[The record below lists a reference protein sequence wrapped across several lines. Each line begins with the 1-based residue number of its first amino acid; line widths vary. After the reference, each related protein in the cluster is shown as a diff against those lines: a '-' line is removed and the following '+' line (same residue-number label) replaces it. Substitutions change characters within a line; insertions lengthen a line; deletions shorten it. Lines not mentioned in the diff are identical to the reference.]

1 MQSNCILHKPV
12 IDMNKV
18 QLRVILTEIQTLRYT
33 PAGISVL
40 DLVLS
45 HQSEVVEAGHPRQ
58 LDFEF
63 EARAIGDIA
72 ETLNQV
78 PLGSY
83 LEVEGFLTTTRKN
96 TRRLILHIQQ
106 FRQQNS
112 NPIIV

>member
-1 MQSNCILHKPV
+1 MV
-12 IDMNKV
+12 NKV
-18 QLRVILTEIQTLRYT
+18 QLRVILSEVQVLRYT

-40 DLVLS
+40 DLVLR

-72 ETLNQV
+72 EALSRV
-78 PLGSY
+78 ELGSY
-83 LEVEGFLTTTRKN
+83 LEIDGFLTTTRKN
-96 TRRLILHIQQ
+96 SRRLLLHIQQ
-106 FRQQNS
+106 FTRQPG